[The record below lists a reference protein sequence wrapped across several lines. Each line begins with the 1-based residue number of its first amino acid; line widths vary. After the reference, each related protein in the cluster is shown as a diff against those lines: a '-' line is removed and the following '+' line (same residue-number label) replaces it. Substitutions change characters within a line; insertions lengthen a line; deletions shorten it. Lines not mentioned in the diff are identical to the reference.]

1 MTAPV
6 RFAENHYASGQP
18 TPEHL
23 AELGR
28 EGVRTVVN
36 LRAPGEPTEYDEAAE
51 ADRLGLRYVALPIA
65 GAADLDR
72 ERVREFGR
80 VLDEARRDGGVL
92 IHCASSNR
100 AGALIALDECLNRDR
115 KLEDALAR
123 GRAAGLT
130 TLEPEVVALA
140 EREGAPR

>member
-1 MTAPV
+1 MTAPA
-6 RFAENHYASGQP
+6 RFADHHYAGGQP

-28 EGVRTVVN
+28 QGVRTVVN
-36 LRAPGEPTEYDEAAE
+36 LRAPGEPTGYDEAEE
-51 ADRLGLRYVALPIA
+51 ASRLGLRYVALPIA
-65 GAADLDR
+65 GADDLDL

-100 AGALIALDECLNRDR
+100 AGALVALDECLNRGR
-115 KLEDALAR
+115 PLEDALER

-130 TLEPEVVALA
+130 SLEPTVVALA
-140 EREGAPR
+140 GREQGPR